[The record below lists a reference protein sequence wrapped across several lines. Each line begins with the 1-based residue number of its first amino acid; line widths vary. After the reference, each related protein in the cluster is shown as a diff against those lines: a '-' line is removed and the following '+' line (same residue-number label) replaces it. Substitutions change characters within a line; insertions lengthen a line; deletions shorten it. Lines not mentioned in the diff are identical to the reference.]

1 LEGTVVR
8 LAAGREVGTISA
20 VRGTLRRRSKRDMR
34 DLCPVGAAASL
45 RDSPKEALIYSR
57 FRATQGW
64 AAKIRNVSD

>member
-1 LEGTVVR
+1 
-8 LAAGREVGTISA
+8 
-20 VRGTLRRRSKRDMR
+20 MR